1 MFNVGG
7 HIIPRAVTKS
17 LDDLDSVQSI
27 LLHSDLEPEWLE
39 SVERNGELFY
49 LELSDGEEEA
59 ILPLNPGVNHVRFC
73 ENVAQVISENAKKN
87 KNEPRFKKLAKIL
100 RNKHISKKG
109 SSRLMG
115 STGPTSILKH
125 QTRSGML
132 VHQQYKDI
140 CLYVNPNRLL
150 DNVPCEKLC
159 LLQRLLGIVHQSS
172 KNSKRLEKQG
182 GPDTP
187 HRWTTPEKLVVHG
200 FIPDSPS
207 IRCGQIL
214 IGDALVAVND
224 VEVTTENIERVLSCI
239 PGPMQVKLTFETTV
253 FDAQIPSRSINYVP
267 QPPMD
272 NMMKLIWGEEHTNYQ
287 QILQDMPH
295 IVMYLTLR
303 LDSDASK
310 EEQEILY
317 QYPVSEASQKLK
329 SIRGLFLTLSDMLQN
344 VTGSCIVSTS
354 LILNKKLVHVSYWK
368 ESERLFLISLP
379 AERVSLLHLKN
390 MTADVVRTLKFM
402 YKSLDRA
409 FCQAEN
415 VPRLNHFFSL
425 FFQRTVKLSIL
436 SANSGQGAQSYDAC
450 SAHLIDNLP
459 GVRWLSLP
467 EDVKTEID
475 TVLSDLE
482 ALDFAELSEDYYEM
496 RRLYMI
502 LGTCLFYKGY
512 LLSTHLPKEDLI
524 DVALYCRH
532 YYLLSLASERIEQ
545 LVVWREVY
553 PYDHLEKSL
562 SRDKYSPPE
571 ARYFLLIV
579 GLKNF
584 MLCSLLEAGGCASKA
599 VGNPGPDYIYV
610 DQLKACLLQLEMLDA
625 SLEERLN
632 TSPNPCLSCADWF
645 LPSARDKF
653 HSVVS
658 SVMLNK
664 LQTPRKASQ
673 TLGKKGLIPDT
684 QTSLKTRRP
693 SPTRSSGGSDNGS
706 EGLGESTG
714 VGFQSTPDL
723 TRKLGRR
730 ESQGSGGSEGSGGS
744 GGVLKISKKKYT
756 LPNPF
761 NLGSLK
767 RNLSEKQSEDLYN
780 TVKLTSGSENTLFHY
795 IYLETVQGVFI
806 SPTHREVEDLSGT
819 IHPLLIKNFHRCCLS
834 IRSLFQQTLMEE
846 RPSDSSAAAC
856 RDFAGL
862 GPVKEHGVLFECS
875 PENWTDQKKSPPKMS
890 YWVIGDAG
898 QNNEPA
904 YMANHLCGSHGV
916 LLALSESPT
925 ITAAAASFFQ
935 ETLSAATASGVLRL
949 LSRLGHGGGGGAGLQ
964 VIVRDATLRT
974 SAHPLHCVQ

>member
-1 MFNVGG
+1 MEVLRDT
-7 HIIPRAVTKS
+7 IPREEEE
-17 LDDLDSVQSI
+17 DGGEGWDSRSSSYTDCSSCCS
-27 LLHSDLEPEWLE
+27 SDLEPEWLE
-39 SVERNGELFY
+39 GVERNGELFY
-49 LELSDGEEEA
+49 LELSEGEEEA

-73 ENVAQVISENAKKN
+73 EKVAEVISENAKQN
-87 KNEPRFKKLAKIL
+87 KSEPRFKKLAKIL
-100 RNKHISKKG
+100 RNKHISKKR
-109 SSRLMG
+109 SSRLTG
-115 STGPTSILKH
+115 PTGPTSILKH
-125 QTRSGML
+125 SHRTGML

-140 CLYVNPNRLL
+140 CLYVNPSRLL
-150 DNVPCEKLC
+150 DRAPYEKLC

-182 GPDTP
+182 GSATL
-187 HRWTTPEKLVVHG
+187 HQWTTMEKLVVHG

-224 VEVTTENIERVLSCI
+224 VEVNTENIERVLSCI

-253 FDAQIPSRSINYVP
+253 FDAQTPSPSINYVP
-267 QPPMD
+267 QPPMN
-272 NMMKLIWGEEHTNYQ
+272 NMTKLIWGEEHTNYQ
-287 QILQDMPH
+287 QILQDLPH
-295 IVMYLTLR
+295 IIMYLTLR
-303 LDSDASK
+303 LDSDSSK

-344 VTGSCIVSTS
+344 VTGACIVSTS

-368 ESERLFLISLP
+368 ESEHLFLICLP
-379 AERVSLLHLKN
+379 AERISLLHLKN

-402 YKSLDRA
+402 YTSLDRA

-415 VPRLNHFFSL
+415 VPRLDHFFSL
-425 FFQRTVKLSIL
+425 FFQRTVRLSIL
-436 SANSGQGAQSYDAC
+436 SASTSQGAQFYDAC
-450 SAHLIDNLP
+450 SAHLTDNLP

-467 EDVKTEID
+467 EDIKTEID

-512 LLSTHLPKEDLI
+512 LLSNHLPKEDLI

-532 YYLLSLASERIEQ
+532 YYLLSLASERIGQ

-553 PYDHLEKSL
+553 PHDHLEKYGSL
-562 SRDKYSPPE
+562 SRDKYNQPE

-579 GLKNF
+579 GLKHF

-610 DQLKACLLQLEMLDA
+610 DQLKACLLQLEMLDT
-625 SLEERLN
+625 SIEERLN
-632 TSPNPCLSCADWF
+632 ASPNPCLSCADWF

-653 HSVVS
+653 HNVVS
-658 SVMLNK
+658 SVMMNK
-664 LQTPRKASQ
+664 LQTPKKANQS
-673 TLGKKGLIPDT
+673 LSKKGLIPDT

-706 EGLGESTG
+706 DCLGENTG
-714 VGFQSTPDL
+714 VGSHSTPDL
-723 TRKLGRR
+723 TRKFGRR

-761 NLGSLK
+761 NLGSLRK
-767 RNLSEKQSEDLYN
+767 NLSERQTEDLYN

-806 SPTHREVEDLSGT
+806 CPTHKEVEDLSGA

-834 IRSLFQQTLMEE
+834 IRSLFQQTLTEE
-846 RPSDSSAAAC
+846 RHSNSKADVC
-856 RDFAGL
+856 KDFTGL

-890 YWVIGDAG
+890 YWVIGRLFLQPQPQEFYVCFHDSVTEVAV
-898 QNNEPA
+898 E
-904 YMANHLCGSHGV
+904 
-916 LLALSESPT
+916 LAFKLS
-925 ITAAAASFFQ
+925 F
-935 ETLSAATASGVLRL
+935 GM
-949 LSRLGHGGGGGAGLQ
+949 
-964 VIVRDATLRT
+964 
-974 SAHPLHCVQ
+974 PL

>member
-1 MFNVGG
+1 MLRDTDPHEEEEEDEGG
-7 HIIPRAVTKS
+7 GW
-17 LDDLDSVQSI
+17 DSRSSSYTDCSSCS
-27 LLHSDLEPEWLE
+27 SDLEPEWLE
-39 SVERNGELFY
+39 RVERNGELFY
-49 LELSDGEEEA
+49 LELSEGEEEA

-73 ENVAQVISENAKKN
+73 ENVAEVISENAKKN
-87 KNEPRFKKLAKIL
+87 KNEPRFKRLAKIL
-100 RNKHISKKG
+100 RNKHVRKKG
-109 SSRLMG
+109 SSRING
-115 STGPTSILKH
+115 PAGPTSILKH
-125 QTRSGML
+125 QPSHKTGML
-132 VHQQYKDI
+132 LHQQYKDI
-140 CLYVNPNRLL
+140 CLYVNPNRSL
-150 DNVPCEKLC
+150 DGVTYEKLC
-159 LLQRLLGIVHQSS
+159 LLQRLIGIVHQSS

-182 GPDTP
+182 GPDAP
-187 HRWTTPEKLVVHG
+187 QRWTSPEKLVVHG

-207 IRCGQIL
+207 VRCGQIL
-214 IGDALVAVND
+214 IGDVLVAVND
-224 VEVTTENIERVLSCI
+224 VEVNTESIERVLSCI

-253 FDAQIPSRSINYVP
+253 FDAQIPSQSISYVQ

-272 NMMKLIWGEEHTNYQ
+272 SMTKLIWGEEHTNYQ
-287 QILQDMPH
+287 QILQDLPH
-295 IVMYLTLR
+295 IAMYLTLR
-303 LDSDASK
+303 LDSDTSK

-317 QYPVSEASQKLK
+317 QYPVSAASQKLK

-344 VTGSCIVSTS
+344 VTGACIVSTS
-354 LILNKKLVHVSYWK
+354 LVLNQKLVHVSYWK
-368 ESERLFLISLP
+368 ESEHLFLISLP
-379 AERVSLLHLKN
+379 AERISLQHLKN

-402 YKSLDRA
+402 FKSLDRA

-415 VPRLNHFFSL
+415 VPRLDYFFSL
-425 FFQRTVKLSIL
+425 FFQRTVRLSIV
-436 SANSGQGAQSYDAC
+436 SSIRSQGPQFYDAC

-467 EDVKTEID
+467 EDIKTEID

-496 RRLYMI
+496 RRLYMF

-512 LLSTHLPKEDLI
+512 LLANHLPKEDLI

-532 YYLLSLASERIEQ
+532 YYLLSLASERIGQ

-553 PYDHLEKSL
+553 PHHHLGKHGSL
-562 SRDKYSPPE
+562 SRDEYSQPE

-579 GLKNF
+579 GLKHF
-584 MLCSLLEAGGCASKA
+584 MLCSLLEAGGCTSKA

-610 DQLKACLLQLEMLDA
+610 DQLKACLLQLEMLDT
-625 SLEERLN
+625 SIEERLN
-632 TSPNPCLSCADWF
+632 SAPTPCLSCADWF

-658 SVMLNK
+658 SVMMNK
-664 LQTPRKASQ
+664 LPTPKKANQ
-673 TLGKKGLIPDT
+673 TLSRKGPIPES
-684 QTSLKTRRP
+684 QTSLRTRRP

-706 EGLGESTG
+706 EGLGENTS

-723 TRKLGRR
+723 SRKAGRR

-744 GGVLKISKKKYT
+744 GNVLKINKKKYT

-767 RNLSEKQSEDLYN
+767 RNLSERQEEDLYN

-806 SPTHREVEDLSGT
+806 APTHREVEELSGT

-846 RPSDSSAAAC
+846 RPDTSKAATC
-856 RDFAGL
+856 RDFTGL

-875 PENWTDQKKSPPKMS
+875 PENWTDQKKAPPKMS
-890 YWVIGDAG
+890 YWVIGRLFLQPQPQELYVCFHDSVTEVAV
-898 QNNEPA
+898 E
-904 YMANHLCGSHGV
+904 
-916 LLALSESPT
+916 LAFKLS
-925 ITAAAASFFQ
+925 F
-935 ETLSAATASGVLRL
+935 GM
-949 LSRLGHGGGGGAGLQ
+949 
-964 VIVRDATLRT
+964 
-974 SAHPLHCVQ
+974 PL